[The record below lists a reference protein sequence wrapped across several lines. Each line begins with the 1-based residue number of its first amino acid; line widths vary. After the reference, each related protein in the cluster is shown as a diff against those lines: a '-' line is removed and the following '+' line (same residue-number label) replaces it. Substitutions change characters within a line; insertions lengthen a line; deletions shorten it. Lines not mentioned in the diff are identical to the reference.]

1 MGWLRKIGKKIKK
14 GIKKLFG
21 SKLGRILGGI
31 GLSMMFFGGANALF
45 GQQKW
50 FQGLKTNLNKINPF
64 AKGDVTSAVENVT
77 KTLDTTGT
85 TTIGAESLAGDA
97 LAGAAE
103 SVKKAGLQIGKEAS
117 KTLTDIPFSELNLGQ
132 KIAKVGVETKDFLL
146 PNTSSVGEF
155 AADVTKTVGK
165 QYALGVIQGEE
176 EEPFISRGI
185 QPVGS
190 MEAPQSA
197 YLAEIRT
204 QLPNLPATNFQQLNQ
219 SLLYGTLSPQYLLGQ
234 AQYS

>member
-1 MGWLRKIGKKIKK
+1 MGFLRKKFKQLKKKV
-14 GIKKLFG
+14 KKLLGGKFG
-21 SKLGRILGGI
+21 KILGGI
-31 GLSMMFFGGANALF
+31 GLAMMFWGGANALF
-45 GQQKW
+45 GKTNW
-50 FQGLKTNLNKINPF
+50 FKGLKTNLNKMNPF
-64 AKGDVTSAVENVT
+64 AKGDITSAVEVAGNTVA
-77 KTLDTTGT
+77 DTAVAGGT
-85 TTIGAESLAGDA
+85 ETFKSQA

-103 SVKKAGLQIGKEAS
+103 SAKAGIEIAKTTSG
-117 KTLTDIPFSELNLGQ
+117 TLTDIPFSQLDLGQ

-146 PNTSSVGEF
+146 PDTSSIGEF
-155 AADVTKTVGK
+155 AADVTRTAGK
-165 QYALGVIQGEE
+165 QYALGTIQGEE

>member
-21 SKLGRILGGI
+21 SKFGKILGGI

-45 GQQKW
+45 KNQPW
-50 FQGLKTNLNKINPF
+50 FEGLKTNLNKINPF
-64 AKGDVTSAVENVT
+64 AKKDVTSAIDAIVSPSDMVGP
-77 KTLDTTGT
+77 TLESQIAQGKDILSPSFRDLS
-85 TTIGAESLAGDA
+85 IGDKIKVAG
-97 LAGAAE
+97 E
-103 SVKKAGLQIGKEAS
+103 K
-117 KTLTDIPFSELNLGQ
+117 
-132 KIAKVGVETKDFLL
+132 TKDFLL
-146 PNTSSVGEF
+146 PDTSSVGEF
-155 AADVTKTVGK
+155 AADVTRTVGK